1 MGKLTSGIGVLNAA
15 TGEVRW
21 ELPLSGGLVDPT
33 WQRVDPGTAA
43 AWVAT
48 GFMTEERADQTATL
62 LPDGKVLVAG
72 GEAARHIDGDWTTPS
87 SSELL
92 NSATGTWSATGDMTV
107 ARPRGHTATLLA
119 DGRVLVVG
127 GAAINEPIPSA
138 ELYAP
143 GTGTWTATA
152 PMVEVHGRGH
162 TATLLPDGRVLVVG
176 GDQAGTKQAGAE
188 LYDPATGSWSATGE
202 MIVRRWYHTATLLPD
217 GRVLVAGTVRRNGM
231 TISED
236 ENPQSAELYDPDT
249 GTWSATGRLTDRRYD
264 FAAESCSMT
273 ARCWSG
279 QLSPR
284 ALSCTIRAPA
294 YGRRP
299 GHWRSDAPAAIAR
312 PCCPTGPCWYSVG
325 LVGCRALDPTGTWAA
340 APDVGSPRGGTT
352 TLLADG
358 TVLVAGDGSAS
369 AVLYKPGRAD

>member
-1 MGKLTSGIGVLNAA
+1 MIPAEGSEPTLLNSSIDDTSWSPDGTAIVGKLTSGIGVLDSA

-21 ELPLSGGLVDPT
+21 ELPLSGELVDPT

-48 GFMTEERADQTATL
+48 GFMTEERAGQTATL

-72 GEAARHIDGDWTTPS
+72 GEAARDIDGDWTTPS
-87 SSELL
+87 SSELYDP
-92 NSATGTWSATGDMTV
+92 ATGTWSASGDMTV

-202 MIVRRWYHTATLLPD
+202 IDRPTLVPH
-217 GRVLVAGTVRRNGM
+217 
-231 TISED
+231 
-236 ENPQSAELYDPDT
+236 
-249 GTWSATGRLTDRRYD
+249 
-264 FAAESCSMT
+264 
-273 ARCWSG
+273 
-279 QLSPR
+279 
-284 ALSCTIRAPA
+284 
-294 YGRRP
+294 
-299 GHWRSDAPAAIAR
+299 GHPAARRQGAR
-312 PCCPTGPCWYSVG
+312 RGY
-325 LVGCRALDPTGTWAA
+325 RAKERD
-340 APDVGSPRGGTT
+340 DHQRG
-352 TLLADG
+352 
-358 TVLVAGDGSAS
+358 
-369 AVLYKPGRAD
+369 